1 MDDAFLKP
9 KSRSSAG
16 DEHMKVRPLKI
27 GDLSRRTGCNIET
40 IRYYE
45 RIGLV
50 PAPPRLGRYRSYG
63 SSDVQRLRFI
73 RRARALGFTLDEI
86 RTLLSLAPDAAENCA
101 QAQDVA
107 QAHLVDVRSKIAALR
122 SMERVLAEAVDACAS
137 GERSGCPIIETL
149 SD

>member
-1 MDDAFLKP
+1 MRRIRDI
-9 KSRSSAG
+9 
-16 DEHMKVRPLKI
+16 RPLKI
-27 GDLSRRTGCNIET
+27 GDLSRQTGCNIET

-63 SSDVQRLRFI
+63 QSDVRRLRSI
-73 RRARALGFTLDEI
+73 RCARALGFTLDEI
-86 RTLLSLAPDAAENCA
+86 RTLLALAPDAAHACA
-101 QAQDVA
+101 QAQEIA
-107 QAHLVDVRSKIAALR
+107 EARLMDVRAKTAALR

-137 GERSGCPIIETL
+137 GEQSGCPIIETL